1 MNHFS
6 IRLWYAMKSGC
17 CRINGNP
24 HLRGCTEKKLQSTS
38 QSQICTKKKSWSP
51 FGGLLPVWS
60 TTAFWIPV
68 KPSYVRRMLSKLM
81 RCTKNCNACSQHLFS
96 RKDSSLLRNN
106 AWRHITQAMLQ
117 KLNELGYGV
126 LPHLPYSPA
135 LCQLTTTSSSH
146 LGNFLQVKSFHNQQ
160 VAVNVSQEFV
170 KPQSTGFFYA
180 TRTNKLIS
188 HWQKCVDCNG
198 SYFVW

>member
-1 MNHFS
+1 MNHFL
-6 IRLWYAMKSGC
+6 IWWNSGFYDYQWQ
-17 CRINGNP
+17 P
-24 HLRGCTEKKLQSTS
+24 AQWLDQEKAPKHFPKPNLHQ
-38 QSQICTKKKSWSP
+38 QKVMIIL
-51 FGGLLPVWS
+51 FGGLLLVCF
-60 TTAFWIPV
+60 TKAFWIPV
-68 KPSYVRRMLSKLM
+68 KPLYLRSMLSKLM
-81 RCTKNCNACSQHLFS
+81 KCTKNCNACSQHLFS

-146 LGNFLQVKSFHNQQ
+146 LGNFLQGKSFHNQQ

-170 KPQSTGFFYA
+170 KPQSRGFFYA